1 VADGV
6 LSSGMSLGGVMVGGA
21 LFNVMLRSHTT
32 MKARDRGCPGVVF
45 GPKVPDEVF
54 R

>member
-1 VADGV
+1 
-6 LSSGMSLGGVMVGGA
+6 MVGGA
-21 LFNVMLRSHTT
+21 LFNEMLRSHT
-32 MKARDRGCPGVVF
+32 RVRRGRGCPGVVF